1 MFSFAQVPTPIRSP
15 AAAGSIRAISRPPP
29 GTIAL
34 ISPYGERGGRVSS
47 RHRPLAAGSR
57 ERLIESHLP
66 LAKSVAKRYA
76 GRGVDLDDLVQ
87 VGAVGLIKA
96 ADRFDASR
104 GVAFSTFAEPTIEGE
119 IRHHLRDRS
128 APVRIPRELQRL
140 GKRLR
145 RRQGEMA
152 AQLGRDPTLSEL
164 ADAVEADVGDVER
177 ALAAEHARESVELSP
192 SENAGGATVEI
203 EPFAGSVE
211 RLLLAEHMN
220 VLDARER
227 RIVYLRFHADLTER
241 QIARELEISQAHVSR
256 LLTGALSKLQTQ
268 LAADELPA
276 KTGDTTAVPR
286 RNAVAATVGA
296 ASGAG
301 GGGSRGPGKGKTET
315 NYSGRFL
322 VRMSGELH
330 EQLVQAAARENV
342 SLNRFVTGVL
352 AESVAATPSAGR
364 ADDDASPGDAAEPA
378 PTEPSTPATPTT
390 PAATTGQRAQNPVR
404 SLRVVLAANVLVVI
418 LAAAV
423 AIVLLVLALQRGI

>member
-1 MFSFAQVPTPIRSP
+1 MTSRD
-15 AAAGSIRAISRPPP
+15 RPP
-29 GTIAL
+29 G
-34 ISPYGERGGRVSS
+34 
-47 RHRPLAAGSR
+47 AASR

-96 ADRFDASR
+96 ADRFDTSR

-145 RRQGEMA
+145 RRQGELA
-152 AQLGRDPTLSEL
+152 AKLGRHPTLSEL

-177 ALAAEHARESVELSP
+177 ALVAEHAREAVTLSP
-192 SENAGGATVEI
+192 EEDTVAATADS

-220 VLDARER
+220 VLDERER
-227 RIVYLRFHADLTER
+227 HIVYLRFHADLTER

-256 LLTGALSKLQTQ
+256 LLTAALAKLQTQ
-268 LAADELPA
+268 LAADEIPA
-276 KTGDTTAVPR
+276 NAGDTAVVPR
-286 RNAVAATVGA
+286 RSAAPATVEAGSA
-296 ASGAG
+296 AGS
-301 GGGSRGPGKGKTET
+301 GGSRGPGKGKAEAT
-315 NYSGRFL
+315 YSGRFL
-322 VRMSGELH
+322 VRMSGDLH
-330 EQLVQAAARENV
+330 EQLVQAAAREDV

-352 AESVAATPSAGR
+352 ADSVATNSHQR
-364 ADDDASPGDAAEPA
+364 ADDERAAGDPTQPPAE
-378 PTEPSTPATPTT
+378 TT
-390 PAATTGQRAQNPVR
+390 TVPRAGPPLR
-404 SLRVVLAANVLVVI
+404 SLRVALAANLLVVI

-423 AIVLLVLALQRGI
+423 AVVLLVLALQRGI

>member
-1 MFSFAQVPTPIRSP
+1 M
-15 AAAGSIRAISRPPP
+15 
-29 GTIAL
+29 
-34 ISPYGERGGRVSS
+34 SS
-47 RHRPLAAGSR
+47 RRRPLVAGSR

-96 ADRFDASR
+96 ADRFDAGR

-145 RRQGEMA
+145 RRQGELA

-177 ALAAEHARESVELSP
+177 ALAAEQARESVELP
-192 SENAGGATVEI
+192 AAETAGGAAMQA

-211 RLLLAEHMN
+211 RLLLAEHMH
-220 VLDARER
+220 VLDDRER
-227 RIVYLRFHADLTER
+227 RIVYLRFHADQTER

-256 LLTGALSKLQTQ
+256 LLAAALAKLQTQ
-268 LAADELPA
+268 LAAAESPA
-276 KTGDTTAVPR
+276 NAGDTTSVPPR
-286 RNAVAATVGA
+286 AKAPAA
-296 ASGAG
+296 AG
-301 GGGSRGPGKGKTET
+301 GGSTAGSGSSHGPGKGKPEPT
-315 NYSGRFL
+315 YSGRFL

-342 SLNRFVTGVL
+342 SLNRYVTGAL
-352 AESVAATPSAGR
+352 ADSVAGTATQ
-364 ADDDASPGDAAEPA
+364 DARTVPPGEGG
-378 PTEPSTPATPTT
+378 TPPPRP
-390 PAATTGQRAQNPVR
+390 PAAPGRNPAR
-404 SLRVVLAANVLVVI
+404 SLRVALAANVVVVV
-418 LAAAV
+418 LAV
-423 AIVLLVLALQRGI
+423 AVAVVLLVLAIQRGI

>member
-1 MFSFAQVPTPIRSP
+1 V
-15 AAAGSIRAISRPPP
+15 
-29 GTIAL
+29 
-34 ISPYGERGGRVSS
+34 GGRVTS
-47 RHRPLAAGSR
+47 RHRTLAAGSR

-128 APVRIPRELQRL
+128 SPVRIPRELQRL

-145 RRQGEMA
+145 GRRAELA
-152 AQLGRDPTLSEL
+152 SKLGRDPTLSEL

-177 ALAAEHARESVELSP
+177 ALAAEQARESVELAAA
-192 SENAGGATVEI
+192 EDAGGATAET

-211 RLLLAEHMN
+211 RLLLAEHMH
-220 VLDARER
+220 VLDERER

-256 LLTGALSKLQTQ
+256 LLSAALAKLQAQ

-276 KTGDTTAVPR
+276 HARDTTSVPR
-286 RNAVAATVGA
+286 GSAAPATVAAGSA
-296 ASGAG
+296 AGS
-301 GGGSRGPGKGKTET
+301 GGSRGGGKDKPEA

-322 VRMSGELH
+322 VRMSGDLH
-330 EQLVQAAARENV
+330 EQLVQAAAREHV

-352 AESVAATPSAGR
+352 ADSVAGEPAAER
-364 ADDDASPGDAAEPA
+364 NDDDAVPGDTPEPPAASSPNTAATTTEPA
-378 PTEPSTPATPTT
+378 PDPA
-390 PAATTGQRAQNPVR
+390 R
-404 SLRVVLAANVLVVI
+404 SLRVALAANVLVVV

-423 AIVLLVLALQRGI
+423 AIVLLVLALERGV

>member
-1 MFSFAQVPTPIRSP
+1 
-15 AAAGSIRAISRPPP
+15 
-29 GTIAL
+29 
-34 ISPYGERGGRVSS
+34 
-47 RHRPLAAGSR
+47 
-57 ERLIESHLP
+57 
-66 LAKSVAKRYA
+66 VAKRYA

-145 RRQGEMA
+145 RRQGELA

-164 ADAVEADVGDVER
+164 ADAVEADVGEVKR
-177 ALAAEHARESVELSP
+177 ALVAEQARESVALSA
-192 SENAGGATVEI
+192 EEDTGAATAEA

-211 RLLLAEHMN
+211 RLLLAEHMH
-220 VLDARER
+220 VLDERER

-256 LLTGALSKLQTQ
+256 LLAAALAKLETE

-276 KTGDTTAVPR
+276 NARDTTAVPR
-286 RNAVAATVGA
+286 RSGAAATVAVRSAPG
-296 ASGAG
+296 S
-301 GGGSRGPGKGKTET
+301 GGSPGPGKGKAET
-315 NYSGRFL
+315 SYSGRFL
-322 VRMSGELH
+322 VRMSGDLH
-330 EQLVQAAARENV
+330 ERLVRAAARDNV

-352 AESVAATPSAGR
+352 ADSVATNAGER
-364 ADDDASPGDAAEPA
+364 PGDGPAAGGPTSPAAEPA
-378 PTEPSTPATPTT
+378 TTAPPA
-390 PAATTGQRAQNPVR
+390 RNPVR
-404 SLRVVLAANVLVVI
+404 SLRVALAANLVVVI
-418 LAAAV
+418 LAATV